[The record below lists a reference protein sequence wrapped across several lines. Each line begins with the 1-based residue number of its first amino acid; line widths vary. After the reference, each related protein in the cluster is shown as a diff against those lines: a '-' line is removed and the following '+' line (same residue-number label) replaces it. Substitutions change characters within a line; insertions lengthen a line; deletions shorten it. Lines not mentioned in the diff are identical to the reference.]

1 MLFNSFAF
9 AVFMPIVFVLYWVM
23 PHKGRW
29 ILMLVASY
37 YFYMSWN
44 AKYVFL
50 ILFTT
55 IISYVAA
62 ILLEKT
68 ERIRS
73 KKWILFGTAVVCL
86 GVLFFF
92 KYFNFVSESVT
103 AVFRLF
109 AIQMNPVVLNLLLPV
124 GISFYTFQTLS
135 YVIDVYKGNVK
146 AEHHFGYYATFISF
160 FPQLVAG
167 PIERTNNLLPQ
178 IKAEHKFNYDQ
189 ATYGL
194 KLMAW
199 GYFKKIIIADTL
211 SPCVS
216 KVYDAPQEFTGFTL
230 ILATVFFSLQI
241 YCDFSGYS
249 DIAIGTAKLLG
260 INLMTNFK
268 SPYFSQSIKE
278 FWSRWH
284 ISLSTWFRDYVYIP
298 LGGSRVGKIRHA
310 VNLLITFLV
319 SGLWHGSNWTF
330 VVWGGIHGLGQVIE
344 NAIVPKNI
352 LKEKSKGCM
361 WIIRVL
367 FVFVFVSFA
376 WIFFVSNSLGDAMY
390 VVGHMFTGIVSPIS
404 YLYEGISNIGL
415 EKKDLVFLM
424 VSLIILMYFDYAS
437 LKMDVIEKISNY
449 KVIIRWVIYLCLIV
463 WMIINIPVIK
473 QSEFLYFQF

>member
-1 MLFNSFAF
+1 MD
-9 AVFMPIVFVLYWVM
+9 
-23 PHKGRW
+23 
-29 ILMLVASY
+29 
-37 YFYMSWN
+37 
-44 AKYVFL
+44 
-50 ILFTT
+50 
-55 IISYVAA
+55 IS
-62 ILLEKT
+62 
-68 ERIRS
+68 R
-73 KKWILFGTAVVCL
+73 TAVACL

-109 AIQMNPVVLNLLLPV
+109 AIQMNPVLLNLLLPV

-135 YVIDVYKGNVK
+135 YVIDVYKGDVK

-178 IKAEHKFNYDQ
+178 IKAEHKFDYDQ

-199 GYFKKIIIADTL
+199 GYFKKIVIADTL
-211 SPCVS
+211 SQFVS
-216 KVYDAPQEFTGFTL
+216 KVYDAPQGFSGFAL
-230 ILATVFFSLQI
+230 VLATVFFTLQI

-249 DIAIGTAKLLG
+249 DIAIGTAKLFG

-284 ISLSTWFRDYVYIP
+284 ISLSSWFRDYVYIP

-319 SGLWHGSNWTF
+319 SGLWHGANWTF
-330 VVWGGIHGLGQVIE
+330 VIWGGIHGLGQVIE
-344 NAIVPKNI
+344 NAIVPKKK
-352 LKEKSKGCM
+352 LKEKSTGCE

-367 FVFVFVSFA
+367 CVFAFVSFA
-376 WIFFVSNSLGDAMY
+376 WIFFVSNSLEDAVY
-390 VVGHMFTGIVSPIS
+390 VISHLFTGIASPIS
-404 YLYEGISNIGL
+404 YLHDGFSNIGL
-415 EKKDLVFLM
+415 GKVELVFLTP
-424 VSLIILMYFDYAS
+424 SLLLLCVYDYYE
-437 LKMDVIEKISNY
+437 LKENVISAISA
-449 KVIIRWVIYLCLIV
+449 KRTVVRWIIYLAFCV
-463 WMIINIPVIK
+463 WMIMMLPVVN
-473 QSEFLYFQF
+473 SAEFIYFQF

>member
-9 AVFMPIVFVLYWVM
+9 AVFLPIVFILYWLL
-23 PHKGRW
+23 PHKVRW

-86 GVLFFF
+86 GALFFF
-92 KYFNFVSESVT
+92 KYFNFVIESVT

-109 AIQMNPVVLNLLLPV
+109 SIQMNPVVLNLLLPV

-199 GYFKKIIIADTL
+199 GYFKKIVIADTL
-211 SPCVS
+211 SQFVS
-216 KVYDAPQEFTGFTL
+216 KVYDEPQGFTGFAL
-230 ILATVFFSLQI
+230 ILATVFFTLQI

-319 SGLWHGSNWTF
+319 SGLWHGANWTF
-330 VVWGGIHGLGQVIE
+330 VIWGGIHGLAQVIE
-344 NAIVPKNI
+344 NAIVPKNL

-404 YLYEGISNIGL
+404 YLHDGISNIEL
-415 EKKDLVFLM
+415 QKRDLVFLM
-424 VSLIILMYFDYAS
+424 VSLILLMYFDYAS

-449 KVIIRWVIYLCLIV
+449 KVLTRWLIYVCLIV
-463 WMIINIPVIK
+463 WMIMNIPVTK
-473 QSEFLYFQF
+473 QVEFIYFQF

>member
-9 AVFMPIVFVLYWVM
+9 AIFLPIVFIFYWGL
-23 PHKGRW
+23 PHKARW
-29 ILMLVASY
+29 ILMLAASY

-68 ERIRS
+68 EKLRN
-73 KKWILFGTAVVCL
+73 KKWILAGTAVACL

-109 AIQMNPVVLNLLLPV
+109 AIQMNPVLLNLLLPV

-135 YVIDVYKGNVK
+135 YVIDVYKGDVK
-146 AEHHFGYYATFISF
+146 AEHHFGYYAAFISF

-178 IKAEHKFNYDQ
+178 IKAEHKFSYDQ

-199 GYFKKIIIADTL
+199 GYFKKIVIADTL
-211 SPCVS
+211 SQFVS
-216 KVYDAPQEFTGFTL
+216 KVYDAPQGFSGFAL
-230 ILATVFFSLQI
+230 ILATVFFTLQI

-319 SGLWHGSNWTF
+319 SGLWHGANWTF
-330 VVWGGIHGLGQVIE
+330 VIWGGIHGLGQVVE
-344 NAIVPKNI
+344 NSIVPKDK
-352 LKEKSKGCM
+352 LKKKSKG
-361 WIIRVL
+361 IIWALRV
-367 FVFVFVSFA
+367 VFVFAFASFA
-376 WIFFVSNSLGDAMY
+376 WIFFVSNSLGDAGY
-390 VVGHMFTGIVSPIS
+390 VIMHAFDGIVSPIS
-404 YLYEGISNIGL
+404 YLKQGFVSVGLGMIELIYLAIS
-415 EKKDLVFLM
+415 M
-424 VSLIILMYFDYAS
+424 LILTIYDYAS
-437 LKMDVIEKISNY
+437 LKYDVIKEVSSIGIIWRWFIYIAFMMWIILNFPVSN
-449 KVIIRWVIYLCLIV
+449 KA
-463 WMIINIPVIK
+463 
-473 QSEFLYFQF
+473 EFIYFQF

>member
-9 AVFMPIVFVLYWVM
+9 AVFLPIVFILYWVL
-23 PHKGRW
+23 PHKARW
-29 ILMLVASY
+29 ILILAASY

-44 AKYVFL
+44 AKYIFL

-68 ERIRS
+68 ENLRT
-73 KKWILFGTAVVCL
+73 KKGILVGTAVICL

-109 AIQMNPVVLNLLLPV
+109 AIQMNPVLLNLLLPV

-135 YVIDVYKGNVK
+135 YVIDVYKGDVK
-146 AEHHFGYYATFISF
+146 VEHHFGYYATFISF

-178 IKAEHKFNYDQ
+178 IKTEHKFNYDQ

-194 KLMAW
+194 KLMVW
-199 GYFKKIIIADTL
+199 GYFKKIVIADTL
-211 SPCVS
+211 SQFVS
-216 KVYDAPQEFTGFTL
+216 KVYDAPQGFSGFAL
-230 ILATVFFSLQI
+230 ILATVFFTLQI

-310 VNLLITFLV
+310 VNLLITFLI
-319 SGLWHGSNWTF
+319 SGLWHGANWTF
-330 VVWGGIHGLGQVIE
+330 VIWGGIHGLGQMIE
-344 NAIVPKNI
+344 SSVVANNK
-352 LKEKSKGCM
+352 LKEKSKKG
-361 WIIRVL
+361 
-367 FVFVFVSFA
+367 
-376 WIFFVSNSLGDAMY
+376 GGGY
-390 VVGHMFTGIVSPIS
+390 
-404 YLYEGISNIGL
+404 
-415 EKKDLVFLM
+415 
-424 VSLIILMYFDYAS
+424 
-437 LKMDVIEKISNY
+437 
-449 KVIIRWVIYLCLIV
+449 
-463 WMIINIPVIK
+463 
-473 QSEFLYFQF
+473 